1 MVVKSRMES
10 ELGLLFITKIPGY
23 IGTESVS
30 LPQVLCGLRDI
41 ILDATKTNLACSI
54 PKKAYLSDYGV
65 SKLQSKSFFE
75 KLAIFDYFLSI
86 DLLYNLV
93 YTSVNRE
100 NI

>member
-1 MVVKSRMES
+1 MLVVQFNSIQCHFIPMVVKSRMES

-41 ILDATKTNLACSI
+41 VLDATKTNLTCSI

-65 SKLQSKSFFE
+65 SKLQSKSFLRNWQF
-75 KLAIFDYFLSI
+75 LTIF
-86 DLLYNLV
+86 
-93 YTSVNRE
+93 
-100 NI
+100 